1 MKNYNENQL
10 IERMKETDKFRLFR
24 ENAPLAPVKKPFKE
38 TDKSRLFEENT
49 PIVTDKKSSS
59 SITKSSQ
66 SKQGG
71 DLKERLR
78 KLKEIYDEG
87 IIEKED
93 YKKKVDELM
102 KQL

>member
-1 MKNYNENQL
+1 MKDCL
-10 IERMKETDKFRLFR
+10 KLLKLDTA
-24 ENAPLAPVKKPFKE
+24 APEKP
-38 TDKSRLFEENT
+38 
-49 PIVTDKKSSS
+49 S

-66 SKQGG
+66 PKQDGG
-71 DLKERLR
+71 LKERLR

-87 IIEKED
+87 KED

>member
-1 MKNYNENQL
+1 MKDCL
-10 IERMKETDKFRLFR
+10 KLLKLDTA
-24 ENAPLAPVKKPFKE
+24 APEKP
-38 TDKSRLFEENT
+38 
-49 PIVTDKKSSS
+49 S

-66 SKQGG
+66 PKQDG

-87 IIEKED
+87 KED

>member
-1 MKNYNENQL
+1 MKDCL
-10 IERMKETDKFRLFR
+10 KLLKLDTA
-24 ENAPLAPVKKPFKE
+24 APEKP
-38 TDKSRLFEENT
+38 
-49 PIVTDKKSSS
+49 S

-66 SKQGG
+66 PKQDG